1 MTTLLAES
9 ETRPAEVE
17 DDEFALDLRI
27 VESFEPISQ
36 LRCDTSD
43 GCGNT
48 CETSA
53 CNSFTNNP
61 A

>member
-1 MTTLLAES
+1 MPTLLAEPD
-9 ETRPAEVE
+9 TPTAVE
-17 DDEFALDLRI
+17 DDDFALELRV
-27 VESFEPISQ
+27 VESFEPVAQ

-48 CETSA
+48 CQTSA

-61 A
+61 V